1 MASTHVRL
9 RTALLPGVLAAAL
22 ALAAPGPARADRATG
37 SATGVAIPSSGAAVP
52 APIAIA
58 GVPGEISAVRV
69 TLVGLRHSEGSDLD
83 VLLVSPGGATTLLA
97 SDVCSGNLP
106 TSTIT
111 LDDAAGSALPGSSCA
126 GGTFRPRNSGGSD
139 TFSAPAPGSPYGG
152 TLAALVADG
161 HATPNGTWKLY
172 VQDDRSGSSGNLA
185 SWSIEIDTI
194 VHLPATGSIGTAS
207 AYPWTRTVPASAG
220 AYLRDVDVVLDG
232 VTHHF
237 FGEVGGVLQGPDG
250 RSTVLFAGAC
260 GNAIF
265 TDRSLR
271 FDDAAL
277 DPLPISNVDSCWND
291 PAYRPMD
298 ATGTGAP
305 LPAPAPVGA
314 GLDLSAYE
322 GRSGAGT
329 WRLWLADGGGG
340 DAGTVRDWSL
350 AVRASG
356 PAPLRFQYPAVQGQ
370 EGRTAQIV
378 ITRADTEG
386 ILGEATV
393 AWEVLPD
400 SADAADVSTQGGTVT
415 FARGQAEASLPIRVV
430 DDGLFGEDAE
440 SLDIALT
447 SATGDAS
454 VDAGPYTSLN
464 IAADL
469 PSPDFTG
476 DDTTDAPDAAE
487 PGAGSATAQP
497 VAADVVVLPPAK
509 ACVRAG
515 KLKVSFKRPRG
526 KARVTR
532 VQVIVNGRTVHRQS
546 GAAALRAIPL
556 SKVRRA
562 SRYKVVVRVTLSTKR
577 VLTLRRTYKACA
589 R

>member
-1 MASTHVRL
+1 MGCTLVRL

-22 ALAAPGPARADRATG
+22 ALAAPGAARADQATG
-37 SATGVAIPSSGAAVP
+37 AATGVAIPSLGAAVP
-52 APIAIA
+52 PAITISGA
-58 GVPGEISAVRV
+58 VGEVSAVRV
-69 TLVGLRHSEGSDLD
+69 TLTGLRHAEGSDLD

-97 SDVCSGNLP
+97 SDVCSGNLV

-111 LDDAAGSALPGSSCA
+111 FDDAALAALPSTGCTS
-126 GGTFRPRNSGGSD
+126 GTFRPRNSGGSD
-139 TFSAPAPGSPYGG
+139 TFSSPAPAGPFGS

-161 HATPNGTWKLY
+161 HATPNGTWRLY
-172 VQDDRSGSSGNLA
+172 VQDDRNGSSGTLA
-185 SWSIEIDTI
+185 SWSIVVDTI
-194 VHLPATGSIGTAS
+194 VHVPATGSSGIAS
-207 AYPWTRTVPASAG
+207 AYPWTRTVTADGG

-250 RSTVLFAGAC
+250 RATVLFAGAC

-265 TDRSLR
+265 SDRSLR

-314 GLDLSAYE
+314 GTDLSAYE
-322 GRSGAGT
+322 GRAAAGT

-340 DAGTVRDWSL
+340 DTGTIRDWSL
-350 AVRASG
+350 SVRASG
-356 PAPLRFQYPAVQGQ
+356 PAPVRFQYPAVQGQ

-400 SADAADVSTQGGTVT
+400 SADGADVSSQGGTVT
-415 FARGQAEASLPIRVV
+415 FARGQVDATLPIRVV

-440 SLDIALT
+440 SLDVALT

-454 VDAGPYTSLN
+454 VDAGPYTTLN

-469 PSPDFTG
+469 PSPDPG
-476 DDTTDAPDAAE
+476 DDDATDTPDASE

-497 VAADVVVLPPAK
+497 VASDVVVLPPAK

-515 KLKVSFKRPRG
+515 KLKISFKRPRG

-532 VQVIVNGRTVHRQS
+532 VQVIVNGRTVRRQS

-556 SKVRRA
+556 SKVKPA
-562 SRYKVVVRVTLSTKR
+562 PRYKVVVRVTLSTKK